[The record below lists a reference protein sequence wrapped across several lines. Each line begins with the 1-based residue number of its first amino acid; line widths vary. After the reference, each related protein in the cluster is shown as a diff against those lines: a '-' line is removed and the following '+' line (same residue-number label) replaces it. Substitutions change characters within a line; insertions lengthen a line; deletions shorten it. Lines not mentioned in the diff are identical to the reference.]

1 MRRIKEKIN
10 NLSIWKK
17 FILYTYIVLLPIL
30 AVICICVAS
39 FRYMTTKENYQQV
52 QTSSLNSLAASLEII
67 RQDVN
72 NFSLNL
78 AINEQIQSI
87 LTSEE
92 PERLNT
98 DVKLWFHEAPAQ
110 YLEEIIALKGYIK
123 TVSIYPE
130 NGVFAYLR
138 CIDYT
143 SYWSYIEEIRET
155 SLYERAIDERGKGF
169 WISVNKG
176 KSELY
181 QANRGEKLVLC
192 REVFDLAK
200 KKPLAF
206 LTVGI
211 SEDTIE
217 ELCSGARQS
226 DEETIILYDGSGRKI
241 ISYGAEDEK
250 VYEYIQEE
258 NLLKV
263 SNGNAVSRGR
273 EIFWEKTERDGWIV
287 CKVLPARDFWYFF
300 KEIIYIPLLLLLG
313 IGFGLL
319 PVLLL
324 VSNVISRPLEKVC
337 IAMEKFRQGDF
348 QQQVE
353 VQTQDE
359 VGKVASCFNQMVV
372 ETNQLIHKNYVMV
385 LKERESEL
393 AVLQAQINPH
403 FLYNALDS
411 IYWQATDVGDEET
424 AESIYQLA
432 QLFRLVLGQG
442 KNFMTVER
450 EAELLQ
456 RYLEIQKLRFGR
468 LMDFEIQIQS
478 DILKEKIP
486 KLILQPFVENAVIH
500 GGENGDEPY
509 QILVTGV
516 LKDGY
521 MEFQIRD
528 TGAGMTR
535 EQLAKIW
542 EEDSSK
548 VFAAQRVGRYAIKNV
563 RERLELQYGSDFELH
578 VESEEKQGT
587 TVTVV
592 IPLNAKEV
600 GYGN

>member
-1 MRRIKEKIN
+1 M
-10 NLSIWKK
+10 
-17 FILYTYIVLLPIL
+17 
-30 AVICICVAS
+30 
-39 FRYMTTKENYQQV
+39 
-52 QTSSLNSLAASLEII
+52 
-67 RQDVN
+67 
-72 NFSLNL
+72 
-78 AINEQIQSI
+78 
-87 LTSEE
+87 
-92 PERLNT
+92 
-98 DVKLWFHEAPAQ
+98 
-110 YLEEIIALKGYIK
+110 
-123 TVSIYPE
+123 
-130 NGVFAYLR
+130 
-138 CIDYT
+138 
-143 SYWSYIEEIRET
+143 
-155 SLYERAIDERGKGF
+155 
-169 WISVNKG
+169 
-176 KSELY
+176 
-181 QANRGEKLVLC
+181 LC

-468 LMDFEIQIQS
+468 LMDFEIQIQG

-535 EQLAKIW
+535 EQIAKIW

>member
-192 REVFDLAK
+192 REVFDLEK

-468 LMDFEIQIQS
+468 LMDFEIQIQG

-542 EEDSSK
+542 EEDASK